1 MKKRTIF
8 LAMMLLAMPLL
19 VLSCNSGS
27 DSNYNKKNEE
37 CRPASIREKVRGLEK
52 KFVNELL
59 DEGYTRILKELMT
72 DEIVAAAM
80 NMSMKESE
88 DALVQMLTANG
99 IERSEAEAKVSRFM
113 NETMVDL
120 NIKHF
125 LPYCKKHL
133 TTQELKEVKEIYNNK
148 EYQKLNS
155 MTLEAQKKN
164 MRHLEALMSQAVL
177 SIMSGEAP
185 EPVERNAGYSDRYM
199 SLCKECLE
207 VTNADMLI
215 DNVLSQMSMAM
226 GGNEE
231 SNKAIEA
238 LGKYFKE
245 NFATMYANMYYGTLN
260 EEDLEK
266 VIGYTKKPAMQ
277 KFMQANLERSK
288 NPEGYINDVNSKVNE
303 FITENTK

>member
-1 MKKRTIF
+1 MKKRTLF
-8 LAMMLLAMPLL
+8 LTMMLLATSILPIAC
-19 VLSCNSGS
+19 SSEGNTAQQ
-27 DSNYNKKNEE
+27 EE
-37 CRPASIREKVRGLEK
+37 KQEK
-52 KFVNELL
+52 KEKEEKKETLEDL
-59 DEGYTRILKELMT
+59 QGEDKEYAQILKDLMT
-72 DEIVAAAM
+72 DETVAAAM
-80 NMSMKESE
+80 NMSMKETE

-99 IERSEAEAKVSRFM
+99 IERSEAEAKVDRFV
-113 NETMVDL
+113 NEIMVDL

-133 TTQELKEVKEIYNNK
+133 TMQELKEVKEIYNNK

-164 MRHLEALMSQAVL
+164 MRHLEALMSQAVI

-185 EPVERNAGYSDRYM
+185 EPVDRNAGYSDRYM

-207 VTNADMLI
+207 VTNADMLV

-288 NPEGYINDVNSKVNE
+288 NLEGYINDVNSKVNE

>member
-1 MKKRTIF
+1 MKKRTLF
-8 LAMMLLAMPLL
+8 LAMMLLATPILPIAC
-19 VLSCNSGS
+19 SSEGNTAQQ
-27 DSNYNKKNEE
+27 E
-37 CRPASIREKVRGLEK
+37 EK
-52 KFVNELL
+52 KEEKEKEEKKETLENLQGE
-59 DEGYTRILKELMT
+59 DKEYAQILKDLMT
-72 DEIVAAAM
+72 DETVAAAM

-99 IERSEAEAKVSRFM
+99 IDRTEAEAKVSRFM
-113 NETMVDL
+113 NEIMVDL

-133 TTQELKEVKEIYNNK
+133 TMQELKEVKEIYNNK

-155 MTLEAQKKN
+155 MTLEAQMKH
-164 MRHLEALMSQAVL
+164 MRHLEATMSQAVL

-199 SLCKECLE
+199 SLCKEFLE

-226 GGNEE
+226 GGNAE

-288 NPEGYINDVNSKVNE
+288 NLEGYINDVNSKVNE

>member
-1 MKKRTIF
+1 MKKRTLF
-8 LAMMLLAMPLL
+8 LAMMLLAT
-19 VLSCNSGS
+19 
-27 DSNYNKKNEE
+27 
-37 CRPASIREKVRGLEK
+37 SILPIACSSEGNTAQQEEK
-52 KFVNELL
+52 KEKEKEEKKEKKETLENLQGE
-59 DEGYTRILKELMT
+59 DKEYAQILKELMT
-72 DEIVAAAM
+72 DENVAAAM
-80 NMSMKESE
+80 NTSTILKESN

-99 IERSEAEAKVSRFM
+99 IERSEAEAKVSRL
-113 NETMVDL
+113 NETIEDL

-133 TTQELKEVKEIYNNK
+133 TMQELKEVKEIYNTK

-155 MTLEAQKKN
+155 MITEAQMKHMRNLEATTF
-164 MRHLEALMSQAVL
+164 QAMI
-177 SIMSGEAP
+177 SIMSGEEP

-207 VTNADMLI
+207 VTNADMMI

-226 GGNEE
+226 GGNAE

-238 LGKYFKE
+238 FGKYFKE
-245 NFATMYANMYYGTLN
+245 NLATVYANMCYDTLN

-266 VIGYTKKPAMQ
+266 VVGYTKKPAMQ

-288 NPEGYINDVNSKVNE
+288 NLEGFINDMNSKMKE
-303 FITENTK
+303 LITENTK

>member
-1 MKKRTIF
+1 MKKRTLF
-8 LAMMLLAMPLL
+8 LAMMLLATSILPIAC
-19 VLSCNSGS
+19 SSEGNTAQQ
-27 DSNYNKKNEE
+27 EE
-37 CRPASIREKVRGLEK
+37 KQEK
-52 KFVNELL
+52 KEKEEKKETLENLQGE
-59 DEGYTRILKELMT
+59 DKEYAQILKELMT
-72 DEIVAAAM
+72 DETVAAAM
-80 NMSMKESE
+80 NMSMKETE

-99 IERSEAEAKVSRFM
+99 IERSEAEAKVDRFV
-113 NETMVDL
+113 NEIMVDL

-133 TTQELKEVKEIYNNK
+133 TMQELKEVKEIYNNK

-164 MRHLEALMSQAVL
+164 MRHLEALMSQAVI

-185 EPVERNAGYSDRYM
+185 EPVDRNAGYSDRYM

-207 VTNADMLI
+207 VTNADMLV

-288 NPEGYINDVNSKVNE
+288 NLEGYINDVNSKVNE

>member
-1 MKKRTIF
+1 MKKRTLF
-8 LAMMLLAMPLL
+8 LAMMLLTTPILPIAC
-19 VLSCNSGS
+19 SSEGNTAQQ
-27 DSNYNKKNEE
+27 EE
-37 CRPASIREKVRGLEK
+37 KQEK
-52 KFVNELL
+52 KETLENLQGE
-59 DEGYTRILKELMT
+59 DKEYAQILKDLMT
-72 DEIVAAAM
+72 DETVAAAM
-80 NMSMKESE
+80 NMSMKETE

-99 IERSEAEAKVSRFM
+99 IERSEAEAKVDRFV
-113 NETMVDL
+113 NEIMVDL

-133 TTQELKEVKEIYNNK
+133 TMQELKEVKEIYNNK

-185 EPVERNAGYSDRYM
+185 EPVDRNAGYSDRYM

-207 VTNADMLI
+207 VTNADMLV

-238 LGKYFKE
+238 LGK
-245 NFATMYANMYYGTLN
+245 
-260 EEDLEK
+260 
-266 VIGYTKKPAMQ
+266 
-277 KFMQANLERSK
+277 
-288 NPEGYINDVNSKVNE
+288 
-303 FITENTK
+303 

>member
-1 MKKRTIF
+1 MKKRTLF
-8 LAMMLLAMPLL
+8 LAMMLLTTPILPIAC
-19 VLSCNSGS
+19 SSEGNTAQQ
-27 DSNYNKKNEE
+27 EE
-37 CRPASIREKVRGLEK
+37 KQEK
-52 KFVNELL
+52 KETLENLQGE
-59 DEGYTRILKELMT
+59 DKEYAQILKDLMT
-72 DEIVAAAM
+72 DETVAAAM
-80 NMSMKESE
+80 NMSMKETE

-99 IERSEAEAKVSRFM
+99 IERSEAEAKVDRFV
-113 NETMVDL
+113 NEIMVDL

-133 TTQELKEVKEIYNNK
+133 TMQELKEVKEIYNNK

-185 EPVERNAGYSDRYM
+185 EPVDRNAGYSDRYM

-207 VTNADMLI
+207 VTNADMLV

-288 NPEGYINDVNSKVNE
+288 NLEGYINDVNSKVNE

>member
-1 MKKRTIF
+1 MKKRTLF
-8 LAMMLLAMPLL
+8 LAMMLLAT
-19 VLSCNSGS
+19 
-27 DSNYNKKNEE
+27 
-37 CRPASIREKVRGLEK
+37 SILPIACSSEGNTAQQEEK
-52 KFVNELL
+52 KEEKKEKKETQENQQGE
-59 DEGYTRILKELMT
+59 DKEYAQILKELMT
-72 DEIVAAAM
+72 DENVAAAM
-80 NMSMKESE
+80 NTSMKDAE

-99 IERSEAEAKVSRFM
+99 IERSEAEAKVDRLM
-113 NETMVDL
+113 NETIEDL

-133 TTQELKEVKEIYNNK
+133 TIQELKEVKEIYNTK

-155 MTLEAQKKN
+155 MTAEAQMKH
-164 MRHLEALMSQAVL
+164 MRHLEATMSQAAI
-177 SIMSGEAP
+177 SIMSGEEP

-199 SLCKECLE
+199 SLCKEFIE
-207 VTNADMLI
+207 VTNFDTLM
-215 DNVLSQMSMAM
+215 DNFMSQMSMAM

-245 NFATMYANMYYGTLN
+245 NLATMYANMNYGIIN

-266 VIGYTKKPAMQ
+266 LIGYTKKPAMQ

-288 NPEGYINDVNSKVNE
+288 NLEGYINDVNSKVNE

>member
-1 MKKRTIF
+1 MKKRTLF
-8 LAMMLLAMPLL
+8 LAMMLLATSILPIAC
-19 VLSCNSGS
+19 SSEGNTAQQ
-27 DSNYNKKNEE
+27 EE
-37 CRPASIREKVRGLEK
+37 KQEK
-52 KFVNELL
+52 KETLENLQGE
-59 DEGYTRILKELMT
+59 DKEYAQILKDLMT
-72 DEIVAAAM
+72 DETVAAAM
-80 NMSMKESE
+80 NMSLKETE

-99 IERSEAEAKVSRFM
+99 IERSEAEAKVDRFV
-113 NETMVDL
+113 NEIMVDL

-133 TTQELKEVKEIYNNK
+133 TMQELKEVKEIYNNK

-164 MRHLEALMSQAVL
+164 MRHLEALTSQAVL

-207 VTNADMLI
+207 VTNADMLV

-277 KFMQANLERSK
+277 KFMQANLDRSK
-288 NPEGYINDVNSKVNE
+288 NLEGYINDVNSKVNE

>member
-1 MKKRTIF
+1 MKKRTLF
-8 LAMMLLAMPLL
+8 LAMMLLTTPILPIAC
-19 VLSCNSGS
+19 SSEGNTAQQ
-27 DSNYNKKNEE
+27 EE
-37 CRPASIREKVRGLEK
+37 KQEK
-52 KFVNELL
+52 KETLENLQGE
-59 DEGYTRILKELMT
+59 DKEYAQILKELMT
-72 DEIVAAAM
+72 DENVAAAM
-80 NMSMKESE
+80 NTSTILKESN

-99 IERSEAEAKVSRFM
+99 IERSEAEAKVDRFV
-113 NETMVDL
+113 NEIMVDL

-133 TTQELKEVKEIYNNK
+133 TMQELKEVKEIYNNK

-185 EPVERNAGYSDRYM
+185 EPVDRNAGYSDRYM

-207 VTNADMLI
+207 VTNADMLV

-238 LGKYFKE
+238 LGK
-245 NFATMYANMYYGTLN
+245 
-260 EEDLEK
+260 
-266 VIGYTKKPAMQ
+266 
-277 KFMQANLERSK
+277 
-288 NPEGYINDVNSKVNE
+288 
-303 FITENTK
+303 

>member
-1 MKKRTIF
+1 
-8 LAMMLLAMPLL
+8 MLLAMPLL

-27 DSNYNKKNEE
+27 DSNYNKENEE

-59 DEGYTRILKELMT
+59 DEDKRYAQILKDLMT
-72 DEIVAAAM
+72 DETVAAAM
-80 NMSMKESE
+80 NMSLKETE

-125 LPYCKKHL
+125 LPYCKKNL
-133 TTQELKEVKEIYNNK
+133 TMEELKEVKEIYNNK

-155 MTLEAQKKN
+155 MTLEAQMKH
-164 MRHLEALMSQAVL
+164 MRHLEATMSQAVI
-177 SIMSGEAP
+177 SIMSGEEP

-207 VTNADMLI
+207 VTNADMLV

-226 GGNEE
+226 GGNAE

-288 NPEGYINDVNSKVNE
+288 NLEGYINDVNSKVNE
-303 FITENTK
+303 FITENAK